1 MKMIATSLCAIVR
14 VGTAERAVCVVP
26 QPSRGERPG
35 ATRGLR
41 RMHRDEYSP
50 VQSSTVQY
58 RPARE
63 SSTVQSSPVSSSLL
77 SMMVSATNLPTNEFK
92 ASSAFR
98 LRAVRPVY
106 VECAAECPVLF
117 RSPRRRARARALSFY
132 AERRGRLCFISRGGA
147 GPGSAA
153 PPVPVVHRRATRVR
167 APMKY
172 RPYRPDHVAQQA
184 KVDTAPGYFNL
195 FNTWLAPRQ
204 PQHAWT
210 SITKRPSRRRAASCR
225 RRQSRKASDV
235 KEPARGHP
243 AWSSAGADSARRQAG
258 CCHRHYRS

>member
-1 MKMIATSLCAIVR
+1 
-14 VGTAERAVCVVP
+14 
-26 QPSRGERPG
+26 
-35 ATRGLR
+35 
-41 RMHRDEYSP
+41 
-50 VQSSTVQY
+50 
-58 RPARE
+58 
-63 SSTVQSSPVSSSLL
+63 
-77 SMMVSATNLPTNEFK
+77 MVSATNLRQT
-92 ASSAFR
+92 SSKQAP
-98 LRAVRPVY
+98 LCCVC
-106 VECAAECPVLF
+106 E
-117 RSPRRRARARALSFY
+117 SARCCSV
-132 AERRGRLCFISRGGA
+132 RRGAGGGRCTVVVPRLSLAIVESRGGA

-210 SITKRPSRRRAASCR
+210 SITMRPSRRRAASCR

>member
-1 MKMIATSLCAIVR
+1 
-14 VGTAERAVCVVP
+14 
-26 QPSRGERPG
+26 
-35 ATRGLR
+35 
-41 RMHRDEYSP
+41 
-50 VQSSTVQY
+50 
-58 RPARE
+58 
-63 SSTVQSSPVSSSLL
+63 
-77 SMMVSATNLPTNEFK
+77 MMVSATNLRQT
-92 ASSAFR
+92 SSKQAPLCCVCESARCCSVRRGARWTVVVRLSR
-98 LRAVRPVY
+98 LRC
-106 VECAAECPVLF
+106 VE
-117 RSPRRRARARALSFY
+117 
-132 AERRGRLCFISRGGA
+132 SRGGA

-210 SITKRPSRRRAASCR
+210 SITMRPSRRRAASCR